1 MKITFEGKTYS
12 DVLDQMTDMIQSLM
26 VGSLKINSK
35 SVSENANK
43 TGIPS
48 AAPATFEG
56 PGPDTAAV
64 NPVPKINGLGTSP
77 VQPVDKPVNK
87 SKPVKPPPTAKQLAA
102 VEKMRAAKEAKKA
115 AAAPK
120 QTTVED
126 LLAKAEA
133 EEAAQPELDPAEVVK
148 LRQKTIED
156 LQQAYAD
163 GHQKEVFELLSRFG
177 NGAKSFRE
185 LPADAFVPI
194 RRAIDNGAL
203 T

>member
-1 MKITFEGKTYS
+1 MKITFESETFQQVIK
-12 DVLDQMTDMIQSLM
+12 DIEDMLA
-26 VGSLKINSK
+26 GLKINSK

-64 NPVPKINGLGTSP
+64 NPVPKVNGQAAVNRS
-77 VQPVDKPVNK
+77 VDKPLNKSADK

>member
-1 MKITFEGKTYS
+1 MKITFEGKFS
-12 DVLDQMTDMIQSLM
+12 DLVVEIEKFLATFRPKNISE
-26 VGSLKINSK
+26 
-35 SVSENANK
+35 SVSESANK

-56 PGPDTAAV
+56 PGPDTAAF
-64 NPVPKINGLGTSP
+64 NPVPKINTP
-77 VQPVDKPVNK
+77 VVNPVRQRVEKLVAEMP
-87 SKPVKPPPTAKQLAA
+87 PVKPKATPKQLAA

-126 LLAKAEA
+126 LLEKVAEA
-133 EEAAQPELDPAEVVK
+133 EAKKAAAPPLDPAEVVK
-148 LRQKTIED
+148 LRTKTIED

-194 RRAIDNGAL
+194 REAIDNGAL

>member
-1 MKITFEGKTYS
+1 MKITFEGNFVDLIGEVEKFLAVFRQKSLSEKPSTTA
-12 DVLDQMTDMIQSLM
+12 LPMT
-26 VGSLKINSK
+26 
-35 SVSENANK
+35 
-43 TGIPS
+43 
-48 AAPATFEG
+48 ATFEG
-56 PGPDTAAV
+56 PGPDTAAF
-64 NPVPKINGLGTSP
+64 NPVPKINTPVAKP
-77 VQPVDKPVNK
+77 VQPADKPVAK

-115 AAAPK
+115 AAVPK

-126 LLAKAEA
+126 LLEKVAKAEA
-133 EEAAQPELDPAEVVK
+133 KKAEAPPLDPAEVVK
-148 LRQKTIED
+148 LRTKTIED

-185 LPADAFVPI
+185 LPADAFLPI
-194 RRAIDNGAL
+194 REAIDNGAL

>member
-1 MKITFEGKTYS
+1 MKITFEGNTFRDILS
-12 DVLDQMTDMIQSLM
+12 QMSETIAATA
-26 VGSLKINSK
+26 
-35 SVSENANK
+35 SENIYREKSPGA
-43 TGIPS
+43 G
-48 AAPATFEG
+48 AQG
-56 PGPDTAAV
+56 PGPDAFAA
-64 NPVPKINGLGTSP
+64 NPVPKINSPVAKP
-77 VQPVDKPVNK
+77 VQPVDKPVDK
-87 SKPVKPPPTAKQLAA
+87 SKPGKPPPTAKQLAA

-115 AAAPK
+115 AAVPK

-133 EEAAQPELDPAEVVK
+133 EDAAQPELDPAEVVK
-148 LRQKTIED
+148 LRTKTIED

>member
-1 MKITFEGKTYS
+1 MKITFESETFQQVIK
-12 DVLDQMTDMIQSLM
+12 DIEDMLA
-26 VGSLKINSK
+26 GLKINSK
-35 SVSENANK
+35 SVSESANK

-64 NPVPKINGLGTSP
+64 NPVPKANGQAAVNKSVGKPLNK
-77 VQPVDKPVNK
+77 PVDK